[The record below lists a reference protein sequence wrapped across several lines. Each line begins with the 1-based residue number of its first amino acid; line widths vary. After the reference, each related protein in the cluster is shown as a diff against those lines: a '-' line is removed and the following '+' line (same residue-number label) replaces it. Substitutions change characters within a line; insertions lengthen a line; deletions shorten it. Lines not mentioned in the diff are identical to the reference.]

1 MRLRGKLS
9 AIKDVDSKKYSEAQR
24 AVIYTIIKEAA
35 NGDIK
40 TIRALTDSMG
50 FKDTWFDNFH
60 YKKAFSAAQDE
71 FIQSQQDRGHVYSLD
86 NILGKI
92 EEGYR
97 TNGFAIEATSYMGFW
112 RTRVEESMNLLL
124 GNPITAAKL
133 LQDHSIRSE
142 AIEIIDGASERVR
155 TARQPSSEIALMA
168 YQLQGIAQKGGTQ
181 VFTYREEL
189 LRASQMQPTSSGYDF
204 IDDRLLYNRFSGTG
218 GFAPSMLTSILLPS
232 ENGKTSL
239 AMAFAV
245 KWIERGLPCLILSAE
260 EARHN
265 LSVRITNAY
274 TGIPA
279 DKIVEYIRLQA
290 DYPGEERNEEI
301 EGALEL
307 IQKYFLAYEISGDT
321 AEMENIVRRHRVQ
334 FGEDLP
340 MLVMVDHI
348 GAMDQG
354 EGNWSR
360 GLEQVMK
367 FLKIKIADQFRVAV
381 NVFSQV
387 PAAME
392 AEYKEKNYTTL
403 KEARGSR
410 GIRQWSDYM
419 IGGSRHNG
427 VPMPSTPADAFFTAT
442 VLQSLKNRF
451 QDSRRGRINWGV
463 YNFDTSKGIIDYLIT
478 DDWQEQF
485 SISGDQ
491 GDVI

>member
-1 MRLRGKLS
+1 
-9 AIKDVDSKKYSEAQR
+9 
-24 AVIYTIIKEAA
+24 
-35 NGDIK
+35 
-40 TIRALTDSMG
+40 MG

-60 YKKAFSAAQDE
+60 YKKAFSAAQAE
-71 FIQSQQDRGHVYSLD
+71 FIQSQQDRNHAYSLD

-97 TNGFAIEATSYMGFW
+97 TNGFAIEATNYMGFW

-168 YQLQGIAQKGGTQ
+168 YQLQGIAQKGGSQ

-204 IDDRLLYNRFSGTG
+204 IDNSLLYNRFSGTG
-218 GFAPSMLTSILLPS
+218 GFSPSMLTSILLPS

-245 KWIERGLPCLILSAE
+245 KWIARGLPCLVLSAE
-260 EARHN
+260 ESRYN
-265 LSVRITNAY
+265 LAVRVTNAY

-279 DKIVEYIRLQA
+279 DEIVTYVREQA
-290 DYPGEERNEEI
+290 EYPGEEKNQEI
-301 EGALEL
+301 EDALEL

-321 AEMENIVRRHRVQ
+321 TEIENIVRRHRVQ
-334 FGEDLP
+334 FGDDLP
-340 MLVMVDHI
+340 MLVMIDHI

-354 EGNWSR
+354 QGNWSR

-367 FLKIKIADQFRVAV
+367 FLKVNIADQFRVAV

-387 PAAME
+387 PKDME
-392 AEYKEKNYTTL
+392 EEFRTKCYTTH

-419 IGGSRHNG
+419 IGGCRHNG
-427 VPMPSTPADAFFTAT
+427 VPLPSYGVDAFKTAT

-451 QDSRRGRINWGV
+451 KQDSRGRINWAI
-463 YNFDTSKGIIDYLIT
+463 YHFNTSRGIIDYLIT